1 LKSAA
6 FPVTPPTGVTIYVPE
21 ASAFNNA
28 RSADDFAGR
37 AIEKPSETKHDKEY
51 SMKLNRIITMCAV
64 ALALAMSIGDA
75 FAQINAG
82 GGNGGGG
89 FNNGGGFGGGRRNRG
104 GNGGNFDPAQ
114 MQQRRLD
121 MIRQQ
126 LDFTND
132 TDWAAVQPLVQKV
145 LDAQQAVRQGGGRGM
160 FGGGRRGGNGGP
172 NGNNFGNPNG
182 GGRGGRGGF
191 GPQPSPE
198 AQALQQAVDNDAPAD
213 QINDLLAKYNASE
226 KAKQAALAAAQANL
240 RQVLTVKQEA
250 QATLMGL
257 L

>member
-1 LKSAA
+1 
-6 FPVTPPTGVTIYVPE
+6 
-21 ASAFNNA
+21 
-28 RSADDFAGR
+28 
-37 AIEKPSETKHDKEY
+37 
-51 SMKLNRIITMCAV
+51 MKLNRMITMCAV

-75 FAQINAG
+75 FAQINNG
-82 GGNGGGG
+82 GGNGGGFG
-89 FNNGGGFGGGRRNRG
+89 NGGGRRNRG

-114 MQQRRLD
+114 MMQRRLD
-121 MIRQQ
+121 NVRQQ

-132 TDWAAVQPLVQKV
+132 TDWSAVQPLVQKV
-145 LDAQQAVRQGGGRGM
+145 LEAQQAARQGGGRGG
-160 FGGGRRGGNGGP
+160 FGGRRGGNGGP
-172 NGNNFGNPNG
+172 NGNNFGNANG
-182 GGRGGRGGF
+182 GGRGGF

-213 QINDLLAKYNASE
+213 QIKDLLAKYNKSE
-226 KAKQAALAAAQANL
+226 KDKQAALATAQANL

>member
-1 LKSAA
+1 
-6 FPVTPPTGVTIYVPE
+6 
-21 ASAFNNA
+21 
-28 RSADDFAGR
+28 
-37 AIEKPSETKHDKEY
+37 
-51 SMKLNRIITMCAV
+51 MKLNRMITMCAV
-64 ALALAMSIGDA
+64 AMTLALSIGDT
-75 FAQINAG
+75 FAQINNG

-89 FNNGGGFGGGRRNRG
+89 FGNGGGNGGGFGNGGGRRNR

-114 MQQRRLD
+114 MMQRRLD
-121 MIRQQ
+121 NVRQQ

-132 TDWAAVQPLVQKV
+132 TDWSAVQPLVQKV
-145 LDAQQAVRQGGGRGM
+145 LEAQQAARQGGGRGG
-160 FGGGRRGGNGGP
+160 FGGGRRGGN
-172 NGNNFGNPNG
+172 NGNNGNNNNNG
-182 GGRGGRGGF
+182 NANGGGRGGF

-213 QINDLLAKYNASE
+213 QIKDLLAKYNASE
-226 KAKQAALAAAQANL
+226 KTKQAALATAQASL

>member
-1 LKSAA
+1 
-6 FPVTPPTGVTIYVPE
+6 
-21 ASAFNNA
+21 
-28 RSADDFAGR
+28 
-37 AIEKPSETKHDKEY
+37 
-51 SMKLNRIITMCAV
+51 MKLNRMITMCAV

-75 FAQINAG
+75 FAQINNG
-82 GGNGGGG
+82 GGNGGGFG
-89 FNNGGGFGGGRRNRG
+89 NGGGRRNRG

-114 MQQRRLD
+114 MMQRRLD
-121 MIRQQ
+121 NVRQQ

-132 TDWAAVQPLVQKV
+132 TDWSAVQPLVQKV
-145 LDAQQAVRQGGGRGM
+145 LEAQQAARQGGGRGG
-160 FGGGRRGGNGGP
+160 FGGRRGGNGGP
-172 NGNNFGNPNG
+172 NGNNFGNANG
-182 GGRGGRGGF
+182 GGRGGF

-213 QINDLLAKYNASE
+213 QIKDLLAKYNKSE
-226 KAKQAALAAAQANL
+226 KAKQAALATAQANL